1 MKIAISATGPHLHSA
16 VDPRFGRAPWL
27 LVVDSDT
34 GAVINSIDNSTAGS
48 VAHGAGIEAAGRL
61 ANEGVEVILT
71 GRMGPKAAAVCARA
85 GIWIREAVSGT
96 VREALESFVREDDR
110 QPTAQPATAMT
121 VSGRDTDQGSRCR
134 GAGRGQGRGLGGGR
148 RQGNW

>member
-1 MKIAISATGPHLHSA
+1 MKIAISATGPHLHSPI
-16 VDPRFGRAPWL
+16 DPRFGRAPWL
-27 LVVDSDT
+27 LVVDSET
-34 GAVINSIDNSTAGS
+34 GAVINSIDNSAAGS

-85 GIWIREAVSGT
+85 GIWIREAVNGT
-96 VREALESFVREDDR
+96 VREALDSFAREDGR
-110 QPTAQPATAMT
+110 QTAAQPAPAMA
-121 VSGRDTDQGSRCR
+121 VSGRAPGQGAGCR
-134 GAGRGQGRGLGGGR
+134 SAGRGQGRGLGGGR